1 MLLALLPLELL
12 LVGLVV
18 AESQAECDRDGLG
31 DKLNND
37 FGQTPCTIKAQIEQ
51 ACEGRN
57 TAVARN
63 CTCNTIYYNIC
74 AACEA
79 CNGKEQPD
87 WSGWANSNEC
97 KPNPAPFPPQVQLD
111 TNLVPNWAYQNLS
124 SNGDFNLAAAIQITS
139 PTGLSKSAQIGVP
152 IAVGAGVALLA
163 GLLFWWYRRRQWR
176 RQRNARM
183 TPLSDGWL
191 SSPRQWADKLWLRAH
206 STRLKAAKKEPS
218 WEIDDEQQL
227 NWRYHDPYSPPSHRQ
242 MHELGA
248 RPSHNREA
256 SSSTLLS
263 HLEFPTVHR
272 VPTFLERFIKFKDGI
287 RKSATYKAKYVSAVS
302 PDHTFRID
310 TDSPITKKFT
320 DHPLDAASSHSKVTS
335 DPQSSFQPHRV
346 STVQEEDEDTPGGA
360 PVIVDRSDLNLG
372 PPRYP
377 AEFPSE
383 VLVISRDGEDFALD
397 DMSTVPPTSLRTPTV
412 ARQPSSV
419 YSGPPLSGVSRGSW
433 DQTPRRANT
442 SSTASGAYPHELRRD
457 PDLEAS
463 RLPAPPQ
470 SLYPAS
476 VRALMSR

>member
-1 MLLALLPLELL
+1 MH
-12 LVGLVV
+12 
-18 AESQAECDRDGLG
+18 
-31 DKLNND
+31 
-37 FGQTPCTIKAQIEQ
+37 
-51 ACEGRN
+51 
-57 TAVARN
+57 
-63 CTCNTIYYNIC
+63 
-74 AACEA
+74 
-79 CNGKEQPD
+79 
-87 WSGWANSNEC
+87 
-97 KPNPAPFPPQVQLD
+97 LD

-124 SNGDFNLAAAIQITS
+124 SNGDFDLVAAIQICKS
-139 PTGLSKSAQIGVP
+139 HNDLYVMSISRQEYPYPCEAPQSGLSKPAQIGVP
-152 IAVGAGVALLA
+152 IGVGVGVAVLA

-183 TPLSDGWL
+183 TPLSDGWF

-242 MHELGA
+242 MHELGT

-263 HLEFPTVHR
+263 HLDFPTVHR

-320 DHPLDAASSHSKVTS
+320 DHPLDAASSHSKVAS
-335 DPQSSFQPHRV
+335 DPQSSFLPHRV

-360 PVIVDRSDLNLG
+360 PVIVDRADLNLG

-412 ARQPSSV
+412 ARQV
-419 YSGPPLSGVSRGSW
+419 
-433 DQTPRRANT
+433 
-442 SSTASGAYPHELRRD
+442 SSTCTSLHSLASPASLPAWGILYPHSLPRLL
-457 PDLEAS
+457 PS
-463 RLPAPPQ
+463 RIPSIPVLPVLTLGILISKLIDAD
-470 SLYPAS
+470 
-476 VRALMSR
+476 